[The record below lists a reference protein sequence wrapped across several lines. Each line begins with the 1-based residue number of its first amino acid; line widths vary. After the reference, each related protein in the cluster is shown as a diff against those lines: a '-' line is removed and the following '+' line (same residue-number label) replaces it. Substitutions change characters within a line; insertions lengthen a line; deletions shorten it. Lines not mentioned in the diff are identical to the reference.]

1 MQGSRVSLASDVWRS
16 VTMPLNRTIGAVTA
30 FGITMVTVLLAGV
43 LFGEAVARAGEIS
56 ADLRRQ
62 LEHADPSELVPV
74 IVRLRDS
81 VDNSQLA
88 ASMGEERCARHR
100 RVVSVLRDKAR
111 LAQGGVKAVLAERE
125 KSGKAH
131 LRHSFWVFN
140 GLALDATPETLR
152 NLAERDDVAEVFPDR
167 VIKMAAPVSITPA
180 VAPSDNWG
188 IDRIAVAGLWGA
200 GYRGKG
206 AVVAF
211 LDSGVDI
218 VTDQF
223 NVVHNPDLRSKWRG
237 GANSWF
243 DPYTN
248 STFPY
253 ESGSDG
259 HGTGVAGIAVGG
271 SHYGIPVGVAPEA
284 TWIAAKIF
292 DDAGSAQIS
301 AIYSSFQWILDL
313 PATEAP
319 DVVNC
324 SWDLVGGTFDDTFR
338 IVIANLRSVGIP
350 VVFAAGN
357 SGPAFNTSL
366 SPANYPEV
374 TSVGATGSD
383 DSVSDFSSRGPSA
396 LDGSSIFPS
405 VVAPG
410 DNILTTSSAPSGVD
424 TGYVYATGTS
434 FSAPFVAGTIALLRA
449 AARDLNLS
457 VSAEQVEQA
466 IVSSA
471 LDLGDAGPDNSYGNG
486 FIDAVRAARIL
497 GILPPLSTPNGDVD
511 GDGSATIKDV
521 LLDLRAAVG
530 VRRTVA
536 DMRGVMAAGDVFPLS
551 GGVPA
556 PDSRIT
562 LSDVLTLLRK
572 VLRFPTAW

>member
-1 MQGSRVSLASDVWRS
+1 MSRV
-16 VTMPLNRTIGAVTA
+16 PGALHE
-30 FGITMVTVLLAGV
+30 FL
-43 LFGEAVARAGEIS
+43 
-56 ADLRRQ
+56 
-62 LEHADPSELVPV
+62 PV
-74 IVRLRDS
+74 IVRLRDG

-88 ASMGEERCARHR
+88 ASMGEERRARHR
-100 RVVSVLRDKAR
+100 RVVSALRKKAYS
-111 LAQGGVKAVLAERE
+111 AQGGVKTVLAERE
-125 KSGKAH
+125 KSGKAR
-131 LRHSFWVFN
+131 LRRSFWVFN

-152 NLAERDDVAEVFPDR
+152 NLAERDDVAEIFPDR
-167 VIKMAAPVSITPA
+167 VIKMAAPVALSPA
-180 VAPSDNWG
+180 VAPSGNWG
-188 IDRIAVAGLWGA
+188 IDRVAVAELWDA

-218 VTDQF
+218 ATDQF
-223 NVVHNPDLRSKWRG
+223 NIVHNPDLRSKWRG
-237 GANSWF
+237 GTNSWF

-253 ESGSDG
+253 ESGNDG
-259 HGTGVAGIAVGG
+259 HGTSVAGVAVGG
-271 SHYGIPVGVAPEA
+271 NHYGIPVGVAPEA

-292 DDAGSAQIS
+292 DDAGSARIS

-313 PATEAP
+313 PAAEAP

-338 IVIANLRSVGIP
+338 IVISNLRSAGVP

-357 SGPAFNTSL
+357 SGPSFNTSL

-396 LDGSSIFPS
+396 FNGSSIFPS

-410 DNILTTSSAPSGVD
+410 DNVLTTSSAPSGVD
-424 TGYVYATGTS
+424 TGYVYASGTS

-449 AARDLNLS
+449 AARDMNLS

-466 IVSSA
+466 IARSA
-471 LDLGDAGPDNSYGNG
+471 LDLGEAGPDNSYGNG
-486 FIDAVRAARIL
+486 FVDAARAARVL
-497 GILPPLSTPNGDVD
+497 GILPPLPAPNGDVD
-511 GDGSATIKDV
+511 GDGSVTIKDV
-521 LLDLRAAVG
+521 LFDLRAAVG

-536 DMRGVMAAGDVFPLS
+536 DMRGVMASGDVFPLS

-556 PDSRIT
+556 PDLRIT
-562 LSDVLTLLRK
+562 LNDVLALLRK
-572 VLRFPTAW
+572 ALRFPTAW